1 MVLCGDGWCLTVC
14 LAINRRRSVYSK
26 FYIRK
31 RSQSK
36 SYPLVFVAGGR
47 ALSPCSLS
55 SSCKYTR
62 WPFVSLYIF
71 DVCLFVCRFVINRH
85 IVSLR
90 TFRLSIH
97 RRTGIDRH
105 RSNTFDSPTS
115 AQRSC
120 THITDRLLNPWQF
133 RIQRQITTASA
144 VAATVVVPRVTLTNT
159 FS

>member
-47 ALSPCSLS
+47 SLS
-55 SSCKYTR
+55 MQSPHPVNILDGLLCPYI
-62 WPFVSLYIF
+62 SLMF
-71 DVCLFVCRFVINRH
+71 VCLFVCRFVINRH